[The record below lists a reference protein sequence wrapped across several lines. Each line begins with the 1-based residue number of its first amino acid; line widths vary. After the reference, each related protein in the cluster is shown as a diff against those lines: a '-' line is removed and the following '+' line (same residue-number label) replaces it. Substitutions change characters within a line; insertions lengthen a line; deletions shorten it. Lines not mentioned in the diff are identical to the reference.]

1 MKPLDGSG
9 LNKRKIGLIPKQ
21 QDEEAINAKRTAE
34 NSMRKRDGEIDMT
47 GMDVDFLP
55 PPPPPPFPMQKVTV
69 NPVVPAIVSTSR
81 RPVKSVNSNSLRV
94 FTVAELQQYTN
105 SFSQENFIGAG
116 TLGSV
121 FRAELPDGKV

>member
-9 LNKRKIGLIPKQ
+9 LNKRKISLIPKQ
-21 QDEEAINAKRTAE
+21 QDEQAINAKRIAE
-34 NSMRKRDGEIDMT
+34 SSMRKKDHEIDIT

-55 PPPPPPFPMQKVTV
+55 PPPPPPFPIQKVTL
-69 NPVVPAIVSTSR
+69 NPVVSTSR
-81 RPVKSVNSNSLRV
+81 RPVKSVNSNSVRV

-121 FRAELPDGKV
+121 YRAELPDGKV